1 MTKSY
6 SEVRNRIDL
15 IANNSYFTPHGNSI
29 MALLI
34 DGKTIAGKI
43 RGEIAV
49 EVNRLESQ
57 GIKPGLAVVLVGDNP
72 ASKVYVSMKEKAC
85 RDVGIFSEEY
95 KLPGNTSE
103 KELVDLINSLNVND
117 DIHGILVQLPLPKHI
132 NESKIVEAI
141 SPNKDVDGFHP
152 YNVGRLITGKP
163 VFQPCTPYG
172 IMVMLKESGIDLTG
186 KEVVV
191 VGRSNIVG
199 KPVAFMCL
207 QQHATVTLCHS
218 KTRNLPDKI
227 KMADVLIAAV
237 GKPEMIKGDWIK
249 EGAVV
254 IDVGVNRLEDGKL
267 VGDVEFSVASR
278 RASHITPVP
287 GGVGPMTITML
298 LYNTLQSAKRSV
310 QAS

>member
-1 MTKSY
+1 
-6 SEVRNRIDL
+6 
-15 IANNSYFTPHGNSI
+15 